1 MFSFLN
7 ISVTLP
13 TFHPLCIVTMSIV
26 YVNKKKKKVYSFF
39 ELSRQRNSCLSV
51 SKSHF
56 DSFSAFLRNIEIVML
71 YNLIYTTN
79 VLVNVELRLTKINK

>member
-26 YVNKKKKKVYSFF
+26 YVNLKKKMFTHSSNYLDREIHVYLSAKVILTASV
-39 ELSRQRNSCLSV
+39 LSL
-51 SKSHF
+51 
-56 DSFSAFLRNIEIVML
+56 EI
-71 YNLIYTTN
+71 
-79 VLVNVELRLTKINK
+79 